1 MVTPQRSSSDVKCV
15 ELMRAF
21 GSKCQNGRV
30 AFAAP
35 ASQKVQ
41 DGDAA
46 LGPYSPIR
54 TTLQRCCDHSFAELS
69 NIKASHSDYLAY
81 DIDEKNGLL
90 KWLGPLYDANEDR
103 AASRSGSSNS
113 SSQGSSNFSSQESS
127 GGSSRGSSSSERKKK
142 TSEKSSP
149 EWVVADVLHDGSDG
163 KSSKDISFSDEKL
176 PKYWIRPFGELLLH
190 GKTPPPGAFGVAY
203 VIVANPD
210 GSLKHRMQFGQVLGM
225 KDGRYIFWAPHPG
238 RKENAPGR
246 ILIPATRFAP
256 AFVDEKKGQLLP
268 KVKWAYDASKH
279 ADFPTSAKTTTKT
292 QKESSHRASSEAR
305 LSEKLV
311 SRMRRAVSTC
321 RTHMDAK
328 ELVKE
333 LEVTLQSEKKQRE
346 ALRKPRKSEAAG
358 LQKIMEEESKW
369 RERAGTLRRQLKS
382 TRTLL
387 QNKDPA
393 CAQDIQELLA
403 QEEAD
408 RCRHDA
414 LDVVLAE
421 DVALRKT
428 IERGQEWEA
437 RRAISSLLASYEE
450 KLDQSDPVARET
462 LRTWADDLKKCSVK
476 ILAPSERDRPLPK
489 SLVRSEMEAA
499 TKGHG
504 FSKAAEEKL
513 LKDCKGSK
521 SERLIKALLQNKGK
535 EHDVDEWDE
544 IRESLA
550 EEKAG
555 RATRIRATQ
564 CETTIDALVTSVQT
578 KGCREVLLEALHKAG
593 VRSNRDDSAQDLGKL
608 FSLKVRAAQKGGRVE
623 VLRTF
628 QDVLRDEKVP
638 VCLEALDLPDLD
650 IPDVGSSHSSE
661 VHEEPLKAYSKE
673 QEGIIKACA
682 SLNDE
687 ESEAL
692 VDQIMQTSYDK
703 TRTKLEL
710 EELLKRLSQITAPEV
725 AACKASVERMHA
737 AHS

>member
-21 GSKCQNGRV
+21 GAKCQNGRV
-30 AFAAP
+30 AFSAP

-54 TTLQRCCDHSFAELS
+54 AALQRCCDHSFAELS
-69 NIKASHSDYLAY
+69 NINASRSDYLAY

-90 KWLGPLYDANEDR
+90 KWLGPLYDANEER
-103 AASRSGSSNS
+103 ATSRTGSPNS
-113 SSQGSSNFSSQESS
+113 SSHGSSISSSHRSS

-142 TSEKSSP
+142 TSGESSP

-163 KSSKDISFSDEKL
+163 KSSKDLTFSDEKL

-190 GKTPPPGAFGVAY
+190 GKTPHPGAFGVAY

-210 GSLKHRMQFGQVLGM
+210 GSQRHRMQFGQVLGM

-279 ADFPTSAKTTTKT
+279 ADVPTSAKTTAKT
-292 QKESSHRASSEAR
+292 DKESSRRVSSEAR

-311 SRMRRAVSTC
+311 SRLRRAAGTC
-321 RTHMDAK
+321 RVHMDAK

-333 LEVTLQSEKKQRE
+333 LESTLQSEEKQRK

-382 TRTLL
+382 TRKLL
-387 QNKDPA
+387 QNEDPS
-393 CAQDIQELLA
+393 CAQDLQELLV

-414 LDVVLAE
+414 LDAVLAE

-437 RRAISSLLASYEE
+437 RRAISSLIASYEE
-450 KLDQSDPVARET
+450 KYQSDPVAREIV
-462 LRTWADDLKKCSVK
+462 RTWADDLKKCSVK

-521 SERLIKALLQNKGK
+521 SVRLIKALLQNKGE
-535 EHDVDEWDE
+535 EHDLDEWNE

-555 RATRIRATQ
+555 RATRFRATQ
-564 CETTIDALVTSVQT
+564 CENTIDALVTSVQT
-578 KGCREVLLEALHKAG
+578 KGCREVLLEALRKVG

-623 VLRTF
+623 LIRTF
-628 QDVLRDEKVP
+628 QDLMHDEKVAA
-638 VCLEALDLPDLD
+638 CLDALDLPDLA
-650 IPDVGSSHSSE
+650 IPHIGSSHPSE

-692 VDQIMQTSYDK
+692 VDKIMQTSDDK
-703 TRTKLEL
+703 TRTKIEL

>member
-1 MVTPQRSSSDVKCV
+1 MATPQRSSSDVKCV

-21 GSKCQNGRV
+21 GAKCQNGRV
-30 AFAAP
+30 GFAAP

-54 TTLQRCCDHSFAELS
+54 ATLQRCCDHSFAELS
-69 NIKASHSDYLAY
+69 NINASRSDYLAY
-81 DIDEKNGLL
+81 DIDEKTGLL

-113 SSQGSSNFSSQESS
+113 SSRGSS
-127 GGSSRGSSSSERKKK
+127 GGSSGGSSSSQRKTKAP
-142 TSEKSSP
+142 EKSSP
-149 EWVVADVLHDGSDG
+149 EWVVADVLHDGNDE
-163 KSSKDISFSDEKL
+163 KSSKDISFSEEKL

-190 GKTPPPGAFGVAY
+190 GKTPHPGAFGVAY
-203 VIVANPD
+203 VVVANPN

-238 RKENAPGR
+238 RKENVPGR

-279 ADFPTSAKTTTKT
+279 ADVPTSAKTTAKT
-292 QKESSHRASSEAR
+292 QKESSHRASSETR
-305 LSEKLV
+305 LSDKLV
-311 SRMRRAVSTC
+311 SRLRRAAGAC
-321 RTHMDAK
+321 RKHMDAK

-333 LEVTLQSEKKQRE
+333 LESVLESEEKQRK
-346 ALRKPRKSEAAG
+346 ALRKPRKSGAAG

-382 TRTLL
+382 TRKLL

-393 CAQDIQELLA
+393 CAQDVEELLA

-408 RCRHDA
+408 RCRHNA
-414 LDVVLAE
+414 LDAVPAE
-421 DVALRKT
+421 DVSLRKT
-428 IERGQEWEA
+428 IEHGQEWEA
-437 RRAISSLLASYEE
+437 RRAISSLIASYEQ
-450 KLDQSDPVARET
+450 KLDQSDPAARKT

-513 LKDCKGSK
+513 LKDCKGSE
-521 SERLIKALLQNKGK
+521 SERLIEALLQNKGK
-535 EHDVDEWDE
+535 EHDVDEWNE

-555 RATRIRATQ
+555 RATRFRAMQ
-564 CETTIDALVTSVQT
+564 CEKTIDALVKSVQT
-578 KGCREVLLEALHKAG
+578 KGCREVLLEALRKAG
-593 VRSNRDDSAQDLGKL
+593 VRSNRGDSAQDLGKL

-623 VLRTF
+623 LLRTF
-628 QDVLRDEKVP
+628 QGVMHDEKVP
-638 VCLEALDLPDLD
+638 ACLDALDLPDLATPD
-650 IPDVGSSHSSE
+650 IGSSHPSE
-661 VHEEPLKAYSKE
+661 VHEEPMRAYSKE
-673 QEGIIKACA
+673 EEGIIKACA

-687 ESEAL
+687 ESEAI
-692 VDQIMQTSYDK
+692 VDKIMQTSDDK
-703 TRTKLEL
+703 IRTKLEL
-710 EELLKRLSQITAPEV
+710 EKLSKRLSQIEAPEV

-737 AHS
+737 ARS